1 MKGDLGIEIRA
12 ATRADVPIIAEFI
25 RKLAEYERLA
35 DEVAL
40 SEAQLEETLFGERK
54 FGEVLLAYVEGSPVG
69 FALYYYGYSTFLAQ
83 PVLYLEDLFVLE
95 AFRRKGVGKRLFLD
109 LLEIARKE
117 GCGRFEWSVL
127 DWNKSAIDFYE
138 SIGARAQ
145 REWVRYRLEEQQIKS
160 LLEGGFS

>member
-1 MKGDLGIEIRA
+1 LKGHLGIEIRA
-12 ATRADVPIIAEFI
+12 ANRGDVPIIAEFI

-40 SEAQLEETLFGERK
+40 SEEQLEETLFGERK

-69 FALYYYGYSTFLAQ
+69 FAIYYFGYSTFLAQ
-83 PVLYLEDLFVLE
+83 PVFYLEDLFVLD
-95 AFRRKGVGKRLFLD
+95 AFRRKGVGKRLFGE

-117 GCGRFEWSVL
+117 RCGRFEWSVL
-127 DWNKSAIDFYE
+127 DWNQSAIDFYE

-145 REWVRYRLEEQQIKS
+145 KEWVRYRLEEKQIKG

>member
-1 MKGDLGIEIRA
+1 MKGHLGIEVRA
-12 ATRADVPIIAEFI
+12 ANQGDVPIIAEFI

-40 SEAQLEETLFGERK
+40 SEAQLAKTLFGERR
-54 FGEVLLAYVEGSPVG
+54 FGEVLLADVEGSPVG
-69 FALYYYGYSTFLAQ
+69 FAIYYFGYSTFLAQ
-83 PVLYLEDLFVLE
+83 PVLYLEDIFVLE
-95 AFRRKGVGKRLFLD
+95 AFRRKGVGKRLFGE

-127 DWNKSAIDFYE
+127 DWNKCAIEFYE

-145 REWVRYRLEEQQIKS
+145 KEWVRYRLEENQIKG